1 MKSSTPKQIDQSE
14 SDYGGWSPKK
24 RTVVSVAILI
34 VLLVVVLG
42 PVTNPIA
49 TEELTGPIGKL
60 MAPVHQTMY
69 LGHGYRFFA
78 PDPGPSH
85 LLVYKLHHPDGSITD
100 HQFPDTQVNWPRLL
114 YHRWFMLSETIF
126 EEHVAQPDRESFAR
140 MQADMTKG
148 IERFQNGGKTS
159 VVQSLQRSRDRQQK
173 IYDRSEQRIRELVQA
188 VGAVLLSRSDA
199 TKVELFCRE
208 RIIPLPTDVIMGQK
222 LNDPVGLSPPSKIGE
237 VSAVELVESQTEKN
251 LP

>member
-1 MKSSTPKQIDQSE
+1 MKPTMPIPVDQAHP
-14 SDYGGWSPKK
+14 DFGGWSRQK
-24 RTVVSVAILI
+24 RTSASMAIIVGLFVVIM
-34 VLLVVVLG
+34 G

-60 MAPVHQTMY
+60 MAPVHQTFY

-78 PDPGPSH
+78 PDPSPSH
-85 LLVYKLHHPDGSITD
+85 LLVYKLHQPDGSITE

-114 YHRWFMLSETIF
+114 YHRWFMLSETIY

-140 MQADMTKG
+140 MQTDLAKG
-148 IERFQNGGKTS
+148 IERFQNAGKTD
-159 VVQSLQRSRDRQQK
+159 VVHSLQRSRDRQQK
-173 IYDRSEQRIRELVQA
+173 IYDRSDKRIRELVQA
-188 VGAVLLSRSDA
+188 VGAVLLSRSKA

-208 RIIPLPTDVIMGQK
+208 RMIPLPADVIIGQK

-237 VSAVELVESQTEKN
+237 VSAVELVESQKEQN

>member
-1 MKSSTPKQIDQSE
+1 MKLSTSKQVHQTE
-14 SDYGGWSPKK
+14 SDYGGWSPEK
-24 RTVVSVAILI
+24 RTFVSVAILI
-34 VLLVVVLG
+34 ALFVVVLG

-60 MAPVHQTMY
+60 MAPVHQTLY

-85 LLVYKLHHPDGSITD
+85 LLIYKLHHPDGSITD

-126 EEHVAQPDRESFAR
+126 EEHVAQPDRESFAL

-148 IERFQNGGKTS
+148 IERFQNGGKTA

-173 IYDRSEQRIRELVQA
+173 IYDRSDKRIRELVQA
-188 VGAVLLSRSDA
+188 VGTVLLSRSDA
-199 TKVELFCRE
+199 IKVELFCRE
-208 RIIPLPTDVIMGQK
+208 RIIPLPADVIMGQK

-237 VSAVELVESQTEKN
+237 VTAAEIAGLQKEQD